1 MSGVRIR
8 WVSGLGALALA
19 TMATGCASVPAQT
32 APAAPIEI
40 RSGSPAARSAPLPAP
55 SAPVARQLAL
65 AAAPSESEQA
75 PESQALPTVAEIAAL
90 PLPTPQP
97 AAEPVQTAALPPVT
111 TPVATPV
118 TAPPTAPVTASASA
132 RPTAPARAIPVDPS
146 RDIDAIAA
154 ALRDIQARERIDP
167 LRPPAEITV
176 LRGETLYDVSERT
189 QTSLQDLIAANRLA
203 APYRLQAGQV
213 LRLPSPNVHVVRRG
227 ETLLQIA
234 RAYSV
239 DHRSLGAF
247 NRIAPPFAVKPGD
260 RIVLPQGARAA
271 AATPRR
277 PGDPPVARPQLPVSA
292 PAPAASAAPAL
303 RWLWPVEGDILS
315 GFGPKGDGR
324 RNDGVNIAADRGA
337 PIQAAAD
344 GEVVYAGNQI
354 PGYGWLVLV
363 RHTGGWVTAY
373 AHADSLAV
381 REGQQ
386 VRRGDQLGV
395 VGQTGGRDRPQLH
408 FQIRQGTRPVDP
420 LRQMPA
426 RAGA

>member
-1 MSGVRIR
+1 MPGLAVRVFSRLGPLLLAGVA
-8 WVSGLGALALA
+8 GACA
-19 TMATGCASVPAQT
+19 THAAVP

-40 RSGSPAARSAPLPAP
+40 RSGSPAARSAPLPARP
-55 SAPVARQLAL
+55 LAAPPAQPLAL
-65 AAAPSESEQA
+65 
-75 PESQALPTVAEIAAL
+75 VGEIAASGSEPPPAAPPSVADIVSL
-90 PLPTPQP
+90 PLPTLAP
-97 AAEPVQTAALPPVT
+97 AAPPPTVET
-111 TPVATPV
+111 RPANLATPPPRAA
-118 TAPPTAPVTASASA
+118 APAPV
-132 RPTAPARAIPVDPS
+132 PVDPA

-154 ALRDIQARERIDP
+154 AIRAVQARERIDP
-167 LRPPAEITV
+167 LSPPAEITV
-176 LRGETLYDVSERT
+176 LAGETLYDVSERT
-189 QTSLQDLIAANRLA
+189 QTSLQDLITANRLA
-203 APYRLQAGQV
+203 APYRLRAGQV
-213 LRLPSPNVHVVRRG
+213 LRLPAPNVHVVRRG

-239 DHRSLGAF
+239 DHRSLGVF
-247 NRIAPPFAVKPGD
+247 NRLAPPFAVKPGD
-260 RIVLPQGARAA
+260 RIVLPQGARVSTAA
-271 AATPRR
+271 AQPRR
-277 PGDPPVARPQLPVSA
+277 PGDPPVARPQTPPA
-292 PAPAASAAPAL
+292 PAPAAGVQP

-324 RNDGVNIAADRGA
+324 RNDGVNIAAERGA

-373 AHADSLAV
+373 AHADSLSV

-386 VRRGDQLGV
+386 VRRGDRLGV
-395 VGQTGGRDRPQLH
+395 VGQSGGRDQPQLH
-408 FQIRQGTRPVDP
+408 FQIRQGVRPVDP